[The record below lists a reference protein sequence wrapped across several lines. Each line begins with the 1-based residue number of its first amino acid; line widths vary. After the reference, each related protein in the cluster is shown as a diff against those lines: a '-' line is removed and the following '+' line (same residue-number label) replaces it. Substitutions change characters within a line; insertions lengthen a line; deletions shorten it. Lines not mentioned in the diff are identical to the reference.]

1 MVYLSPTPAQ
11 SAKFATHG
19 TAAATRLWF
28 VYGANGRFMLEKAP
42 GCVPPLA
49 AWGAPL
55 DMFREP
61 VAAEGQDMSPQA
73 EGPVS
78 SDVASGEIL

>member
-1 MVYLSPTPAQ
+1 
-11 SAKFATHG
+11 
-19 TAAATRLWF
+19 
-28 VYGANGRFMLEKAP
+28 MLEKAP